1 MTKFQK
7 RQTSITPEV
16 SDNLLTPIAI
26 PEVTETPIDEPDFS
40 AATAQALLDTVKAR
54 NTRALD
60 ELQQQMDDLRDD
72 FVNQSVAIVEAGFKD
87 CFFRASQRIRHLQI
101 DWTTTDGHKLG
112 TTLETIAL
120 PSATTEGVTE

>member
-54 NTRALD
+54 NTRA
-60 ELQQQMDDLRDD
+60 Q
-72 FVNQSVAIVEAGFKD
+72 IG
-87 CFFRASQRIRHLQI
+87 RAH
-101 DWTTTDGHKLG
+101 
-112 TTLETIAL
+112 
-120 PSATTEGVTE
+120 V